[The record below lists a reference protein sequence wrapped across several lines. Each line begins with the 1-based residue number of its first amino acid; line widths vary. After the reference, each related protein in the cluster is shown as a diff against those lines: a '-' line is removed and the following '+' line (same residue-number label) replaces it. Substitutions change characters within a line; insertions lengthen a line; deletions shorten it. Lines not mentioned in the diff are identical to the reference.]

1 VLTGLRGRLE
11 AADRRNLIRVMPAKG
26 AGMST
31 SATADVLVI
40 GGGVIGLSIAWR
52 AAQRGLRV
60 AVADPEPGGGAS
72 HAAAGM
78 ITPISEAAYAEKE
91 LFRLGRESQRRY
103 PAFTA
108 ELTGLT
114 GEPTGY
120 RQAGTLQV
128 AYDADDLA
136 ILGEYQA
143 LQESFG
149 VTVRR
154 LTARECRQAEPM
166 LSPAVR
172 GGLLAAD
179 DASVDPRL
187 LTRALVAAAVLAG
200 VDIVRQPVAEILTA
214 GGGHGTAH
222 DDTAR
227 DGPASHGTARDG
239 TARDGTTRDG
249 TTRDGTA
256 SHGTARDGTARD
268 GTASHGTA
276 RDGTGRDGTASHG
289 TARDRAVS
297 DSRVAG
303 ALLGD
308 GTRILAPWVVL
319 AAGWNSATI
328 AGLPPGIAPPVR
340 PVKGQILRLR
350 SGTGGPGTSGP
361 DGMPGLLARSVRGIV
376 HGSAVYLVP
385 RDSGELVIG
394 ATQEELGTDTRVT
407 AGGVWELLRDAR
419 TIVPGIT
426 ELELAEAVAGLRPG
440 TPDNAPVLGPSPL
453 PGLVLATGH
462 FRAGVLL
469 APVTADV
476 IAEYLATR
484 WLPDLAAAFT
494 PRRFAQPAGAAAA
507 PGRNGRSRPRAA
519 GRNPAS
525 EGAPR

>member
-103 PAFTA
+103 PAFAA

-114 GEPTGY
+114 GAPTGY

-200 VDIVRQPVAEILTA
+200 VDIVRQPAAEILTA

-222 DDTAR
+222 D
-227 DGPASHGTARDG
+227 GTARDG
-239 TARDGTTRDG
+239 TARDGP
-249 TTRDGTA
+249 
-256 SHGTARDGTARD
+256 
-268 GTASHGTA
+268 
-276 RDGTGRDGTASHG
+276 ASHG

-308 GTRILAPWVVL
+308 GTRILAPRVVL

-484 WLPDLAAAFT
+484 RLPDLAAAFT

-507 PGRNGRSRPRAA
+507 AGRNGRSRPRAA